1 MFRNVPPYISSTSHS
16 PFQPVNQCKER
27 KKREEV
33 EHDGKKKKKIKRGF
47 MRTLVRHASKC
58 RHSHS
63 GFNPLFAHAAA
74 NRHPAPTGG
83 LPSNQ
88 LPPPHAPDPGLLP
101 SQPRRLVFHS
111 RPPDM
116 ALRNEATKAA
126 SQSRSR
132 FHGAPPEVEISVTRR
147 HVAPRRR
154 RRFAQNFAAAEAL
167 FCGFLPG
174 LWDGQIFACSSM
186 QIDKIKSPKESLSA
200 FLLRFF
206 AE

>member
-1 MFRNVPPYISSTSHS
+1 
-16 PFQPVNQCKER
+16 
-27 KKREEV
+27 
-33 EHDGKKKKKIKRGF
+33 

-63 GFNPLFAHAAA
+63 GFNPLFTHAAA

-88 LPPPHAPDPGLLP
+88 LPPLTPQTPDLLP

-132 FHGAPPEVEISVTRR
+132 FHGAPPEEEISVTRR
-147 HVAPRRR
+147 RVAPRRR
-154 RRFAQNFAAAEAL
+154 RRFVQNFAVAEVPFVVSCQACGMDR
-167 FCGFLPG
+167 FCR
-174 LWDGQIFACSSM
+174 FAWMNM
-186 QIDKIKSPKESLSA
+186 QIDKIKSPKESLTA
-200 FLLRFF
+200 FPLRFF

>member
-1 MFRNVPPYISSTSHS
+1 
-16 PFQPVNQCKER
+16 
-27 KKREEV
+27 
-33 EHDGKKKKKIKRGF
+33 

-88 LPPPHAPDPGLLP
+88 LPPPTPHSPDPGLLP

-132 FHGAPPEVEISVTRR
+132 FHGAPPEVEISVMRR

-154 RRFAQNFAAAEAL
+154 RRFAQNFAAAEVP
-167 FCGFLPG
+167 FVVSCQG
-174 LWDGQIFACSSM
+174 LWDGHIFACSSM
-186 QIDKIKSPKESLSA
+186 HIDKIKSPKESRTA
-200 FLLRFF
+200 FPLRFF